1 MFHTIWLR
9 IIEFMYLLKD
19 VLDLTSPWRVFVLVM
34 DLAIV
39 LFIAYYIIRILRQ
52 TRAKQIV
59 KGILM
64 LVFLVIIAIVS
75 FVGAVRF
82 SNTTLNKR
90 NVILNSKKI
99 ICSFFAQIF

>member
-39 LFIAYYIIRILRQ
+39 LFILTQYLG
-52 TRAKQIV
+52 V
-59 KGILM
+59 K
-64 LVFLVIIAIVS
+64 F
-75 FVGAVRF
+75 
-82 SNTTLNKR
+82 
-90 NVILNSKKI
+90 
-99 ICSFFAQIF
+99 

>member
-52 TRAKQIV
+52 T
-59 KGILM
+59 
-64 LVFLVIIAIVS
+64 
-75 FVGAVRF
+75 
-82 SNTTLNKR
+82 
-90 NVILNSKKI
+90 NSKRYIDACFPCYNCK
-99 ICSFFAQIF
+99 SF